1 MLFRSVPIYAQP
13 GKIRISN
20 GAEIP
25 IVVYSDEDLD
35 ITLPSF
41 TSVTPNPVKPGEE
54 SVVEGNDF
62 DLVEYIILPGGEKIK
77 SNSEDKMTI
86 KTPGSLKEGV
96 VTLVAYSGIEI
107 ESEILELIKPVITA
121 VSATTVKNNTEFT
134 VTGTNLDLVSEVVFQ
149 SADPVSDFIE
159 ITDEK
164 IVVILPANA
173 TNGTFTLNTL
183 SETPVEGDEL
193 SFIVPTVTEITPDV
207 VKAKEEIVIKG
218 TDLDLVSKITFGS
231 VSVEITEPSE
241 KEITVTVP
249 VGAED
254 GSLTLLTSNG
264 TEVITTQTITINVTL
279 PVITSIVSE
288 GIGGKITIEG
298 EDLNLIK
305 EILFADGEDNYTISC
320 VAYGAKSDKLV
331 EFYHVKG
338 SATGP
343 ITPMMVTFDGD
354 EGQIGR
360 AHV

>member
-1 MLFRSVPIYAQP
+1 MV
-13 GKIRISN
+13 
-20 GAEIP
+20 
-25 IVVYSDEDLD
+25 
-35 ITLPSF
+35 
-41 TSVTPNPVKPGEE
+41 
-54 SVVEGNDF
+54 
-62 DLVEYIILPGGEKIK
+62 
-77 SNSEDKMTI
+77 
-86 KTPGSLKEGV
+86 
-96 VTLVAYSGIEI
+96 
-107 ESEILELIKPVITA
+107 
-121 VSATTVKNNTEFT
+121 
-134 VTGTNLDLVSEVVFQ
+134 
-149 SADPVSDFIE
+149 
-159 ITDEK
+159 
-164 IVVILPANA
+164 LPANA

-207 VKAKEEIVIKG
+207 VKAKAEIVIKG

-331 EFYHVKG
+331 EFYHVIG

-343 ITPMMVTFDGD
+343 ITPMMVTIHGD
-354 EGQIGR
+354 EGLMPLVYGGGR
-360 AHV
+360 EPIPADVTLFFDFTEV